1 MRAGTR
7 ESQLAMRQTEIF
19 KEYMGEECPG
29 VEVEVVGITSAG
41 DRDQETPLR
50 EMGGIGA
57 FVRELDEAL
66 IERRIDVS
74 VNSLKDVPVS
84 MDPRLTIG
92 AVLPRDD
99 PSDAI
104 VPLALE
110 DLACGAII
118 GTSSVRRQRL
128 MRTIDPKVRI
138 KDVRGNLQT
147 RLNMVD
153 QGEVHAVIVSMAGL
167 QRMGWEDG
175 AHPVSKMKMV
185 PAAGQGTI
193 AVECRAEDTEV
204 REILKKIDDEKTRTE
219 VSAEREILRLMGAG
233 CSSPIGI
240 NAEIDRRKIRII
252 GVSFDYGP
260 APIRVCEEFPL
271 SELNDRIP
279 KIATKLLGKG

>member
-167 QRMGWEDG
+167 
-175 AHPVSKMKMV
+175 
-185 PAAGQGTI
+185 
-193 AVECRAEDTEV
+193 
-204 REILKKIDDEKTRTE
+204 
-219 VSAEREILRLMGAG
+219 
-233 CSSPIGI
+233 
-240 NAEIDRRKIRII
+240 
-252 GVSFDYGP
+252 
-260 APIRVCEEFPL
+260 
-271 SELNDRIP
+271 
-279 KIATKLLGKG
+279 